1 MYTFHAAGSI
11 QRLQP
16 SLLAALTSDLQTT
29 SRRLL
34 DLREL
39 LPAANVSALVARR
52 PQLLLQDT
60 ADVKAAVAALRRL
73 LPLGGEHQVD
83 RWVPFYLNACR
94 TIWPYSPHTVCP
106 PTPFPFPAV
115 SGASC
120 RMQSWARGSISST
133 TRGRVNMTHAGVAPL
148 GPDGCCWGAQGPV
161 LIVRTTGC
169 RGGGKVCAH
178 HKRKTQ
184 EAYAYQVQVAYAP
197 CNNKAHTAASR
208 AVHRPTAFG
217 ESAAHVCHCGCF
229 C

>member
-60 ADVKAAVAALRRL
+60 ADVKAAVAALQRL

-106 PTPFPFPAV
+106 PTPYPPSRSLLCQGQAV
-115 SGASC
+115 GCSHGLEG
-120 RMQSWARGSISST
+120 QLVARPE
-133 TRGRVNMTHAGVAPL
+133 V
-148 GPDGCCWGAQGPV
+148 
-161 LIVRTTGC
+161 
-169 RGGGKVCAH
+169 
-178 HKRKTQ
+178 
-184 EAYAYQVQVAYAP
+184 E
-197 CNNKAHTAASR
+197 
-208 AVHRPTAFG
+208 
-217 ESAAHVCHCGCF
+217 
-229 C
+229 